1 MLRGQEERKYSI
13 RKYSIGV
20 VSVLAATMFV
30 VSSHEAQASEKTPT
44 SNAAAQKE
52 TLNQPG
58 EQGNAITSH
67 QMQSGKQLD
76 DMHKENGKS
85 GTVTEGK
92 DTLQSSKHQSTQ
104 NSKTIRTQN
113 DNQVKQDSERQ
124 GSKQSHQNNATNN
137 TERQN
142 DQVQNIHHAERN
154 GSQSTT
160 SQSNDVDKSQPS
172 IPAQKVLPNHDKAA
186 PTSTTPPSNDKTA
199 PKSTKAQD
207 ATTDKHPN
215 QQDTHQ
221 PAHQI
226 IDAKQDDTV
235 RQSEQKP
242 QVGDL
247 SKHIDGQN
255 SPEKPTDKNTDNKQ
269 LIKDALQ
276 APKTRSTTNAAADA
290 KKVRPLKANQVQP
303 LNKYPVVFVHG
314 FLGLVGDNAPALYPN
329 YWGGNKFK
337 VIEELRKQ
345 GYNVHQAS
353 VSAFGSNYDRAV
365 ELYYYI
371 KGGRVDY
378 GAAHAAKYGHERY
391 GKTYKGIMPNWEP
404 GKKVHLVGHSMG
416 GQTIR
421 LMEEF
426 LRNGN
431 KEEIAYHKAH
441 GGEISPLFT
450 GGHNNMVASITT
462 LATPHNGSQAADK
475 FGNTEAVRKIMFAL
489 NRFMGNKYSNIDL
502 GLTQWG
508 FKQLPN
514 ESYIDYIKRVS
525 KSKIWTSDD
534 NAAYDLTL
542 DGSAKLNNMTSMNP
556 NITYTTYT
564 GVSSHTGPLGYANPD
579 LGTFF
584 LMDTTSRIIGH
595 DAREEWRKNDGVV
608 PVISSLHPSNQPFVN
623 VTNDEP
629 ATRRGIWQVKPI
641 IQGWDHVDFIG
652 VDFLDFK
659 RKGAELAN
667 FYTGII
673 NDLLRVEATESKGT
687 QLKAS

>member
-1 MLRGQEERKYSI
+1 M
-13 RKYSIGV
+13 
-20 VSVLAATMFV
+20 
-30 VSSHEAQASEKTPT
+30 
-44 SNAAAQKE
+44 
-52 TLNQPG
+52 
-58 EQGNAITSH
+58 
-67 QMQSGKQLD
+67 
-76 DMHKENGKS
+76 
-85 GTVTEGK
+85 
-92 DTLQSSKHQSTQ
+92 
-104 NSKTIRTQN
+104 
-113 DNQVKQDSERQ
+113 
-124 GSKQSHQNNATNN
+124 
-137 TERQN
+137 
-142 DQVQNIHHAERN
+142 
-154 GSQSTT
+154 
-160 SQSNDVDKSQPS
+160 
-172 IPAQKVLPNHDKAA
+172 
-186 PTSTTPPSNDKTA
+186 
-199 PKSTKAQD
+199 
-207 ATTDKHPN
+207 
-215 QQDTHQ
+215 
-221 PAHQI
+221 
-226 IDAKQDDTV
+226 
-235 RQSEQKP
+235 
-242 QVGDL
+242 
-247 SKHIDGQN
+247 
-255 SPEKPTDKNTDNKQ
+255 
-269 LIKDALQ
+269 LQ

-329 YWGGNKFK
+329 YWGGNKYK

-404 GKKVHLVGHSMG
+404 GKKVHLVGHSIG

-542 DGSAKLNNMTSMNP
+542 NGSAKLNNMTSMNP

-564 GVSSHTGPLGYANPD
+564 GVSSHTGPLGYENPD

-629 ATRRGIWQVKPI
+629 ATRRGIWQ
-641 IQGWDHVDFIG
+641 
-652 VDFLDFK
+652 
-659 RKGAELAN
+659 
-667 FYTGII
+667 
-673 NDLLRVEATESKGT
+673 S
-687 QLKAS
+687 

>member
-20 VSVLAATMFV
+20 VSVLAATMFI
-30 VSSHEAQASEKTPT
+30 VSSHEAQASEKTLT

-92 DTLQSSKHQSTQ
+92 DTRQSSKHQSTQ

-124 GSKQSHQNNATNN
+124 GSKQSHPNNATNK

-142 DQVQNIHHAERN
+142 DQVQNTRHAERN

-172 IPAQKVLPNHDKAA
+172 IPAQKVIPNHDKAA
-186 PTSTTPPSNDKTA
+186 PTSTTPPSNDKAA

-207 ATTDKHPN
+207 ATTDKHLN

-247 SKHIDGQN
+247 SKHIDGQK

-269 LIKDALQ
+269 LIKDTLQ

-290 KKVRPLKANQVQP
+290 KKIRPLKANQVQP

-337 VIEELRKQ
+337 VIEELRK
-345 GYNVHQAS
+345 
-353 VSAFGSNYDRAV
+353 
-365 ELYYYI
+365 
-371 KGGRVDY
+371 
-378 GAAHAAKYGHERY
+378 
-391 GKTYKGIMPNWEP
+391 
-404 GKKVHLVGHSMG
+404 
-416 GQTIR
+416 
-421 LMEEF
+421 
-426 LRNGN
+426 
-431 KEEIAYHKAH
+431 
-441 GGEISPLFT
+441 
-450 GGHNNMVASITT
+450 
-462 LATPHNGSQAADK
+462 
-475 FGNTEAVRKIMFAL
+475 
-489 NRFMGNKYSNIDL
+489 
-502 GLTQWG
+502 
-508 FKQLPN
+508 
-514 ESYIDYIKRVS
+514 
-525 KSKIWTSDD
+525 
-534 NAAYDLTL
+534 
-542 DGSAKLNNMTSMNP
+542 
-556 NITYTTYT
+556 
-564 GVSSHTGPLGYANPD
+564 
-579 LGTFF
+579 
-584 LMDTTSRIIGH
+584 
-595 DAREEWRKNDGVV
+595 
-608 PVISSLHPSNQPFVN
+608 
-623 VTNDEP
+623 
-629 ATRRGIWQVKPI
+629 
-641 IQGWDHVDFIG
+641 
-652 VDFLDFK
+652 
-659 RKGAELAN
+659 
-667 FYTGII
+667 
-673 NDLLRVEATESKGT
+673 
-687 QLKAS
+687 